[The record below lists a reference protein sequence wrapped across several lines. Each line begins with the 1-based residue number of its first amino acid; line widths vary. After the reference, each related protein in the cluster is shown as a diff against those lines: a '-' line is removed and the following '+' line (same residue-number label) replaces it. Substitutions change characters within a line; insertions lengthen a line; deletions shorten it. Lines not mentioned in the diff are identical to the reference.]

1 MSPGLD
7 GTETGP
13 GSVFVKGNHRL
24 TGTHLVR
31 YILGSTFGDT
41 SAAGFGG
48 FGHFIADSLR
58 EGSVLLRGY
67 QHIEIFDTHS
77 NTLNLNDEIVC
88 VRTASGSLSL
98 SGTYELQKYE
108 KKLRI
113 GHMGGLN

>member
-7 GTETGP
+7 VTETGP

-24 TGTHLVR
+24 AGTHLVR

-77 NTLNLNDEIVC
+77 NTLNLNDEIVY
-88 VRTASGSLSL
+88 VRTAAAPCRCSARTNCKSM
-98 SGTYELQKYE
+98 
-108 KKLRI
+108 KKSSE
-113 GHMGGLN
+113 